1 MGSPGGRK
9 LRAVG
14 DGHSEVPSAPGDGRR
29 EHDDRGDGGARV
41 GIFGGTFDPP
51 HLGHVVAA
59 VNVRHELALDR
70 VLMVPAGVPWQ
81 KAHLQISP
89 AEDRLAMLH
98 ATIDGV
104 DGLEV
109 STIELEREGES
120 YTVDTI
126 EALTAAN
133 PDDEHF
139 LIVGSDV
146 APGLDTW
153 RRPEALR
160 SLVTLV
166 IYERAGS
173 VGGRPP
179 AGWSATVVDVPQIG
193 VSSTELRE
201 RVRDGRPIGGLVTP
215 AVARHIR
222 ARKLYVDAA
231 PVAASVVAR

>member
-1 MGSPGGRK
+1 M
-9 LRAVG
+9 G
-14 DGHSEVPSAPGDGRR
+14 DGQVAVPSASGGDQRGR
-29 EHDDRGDGGARV
+29 EGGGDHGYGGSRV

-59 VNVRHELALDR
+59 VNVRHELTLDR
-70 VLMVPAGVPWQ
+70 VVMVPAGVPWQ

-120 YTVDTI
+120 YTVDTL
-126 EALTAAN
+126 ETLTAAS
-133 PDDEHF
+133 PGTQFF

-146 APGLDTW
+146 APNLDTW
-153 RRPEALR
+153 HRPDALR
-160 SLVTLV
+160 SLATLV

-173 VGGRPP
+173 NGGRPP
-179 AGWSATVVDVPQIG
+179 AGWKPEVVDVPQIA

-201 RVRDGRPIGGLVTP
+201 RVRDGRPLGGLVTP
-215 AVARHIR
+215 AVERHIR
-222 ARKLYVDAA
+222 SRKLYVEPA
-231 PVAASVVAR
+231 PVATPVVAR